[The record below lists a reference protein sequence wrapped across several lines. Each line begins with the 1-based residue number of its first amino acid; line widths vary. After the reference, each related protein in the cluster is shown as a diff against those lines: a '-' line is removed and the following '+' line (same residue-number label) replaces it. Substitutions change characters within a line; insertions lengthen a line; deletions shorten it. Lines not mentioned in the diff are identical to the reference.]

1 MHLSKSD
8 YTTYLKHPA
17 WLWIKKHAK
26 EMLPPTSDA
35 LQAIFDTGHEFE
47 QYAEILF
54 PGGVKIPFDY
64 TNMVRLTDEAIES
77 GAKIIFQCRFEH
89 DDLTFIGDI
98 IQLVGDKEVDLY
110 EIKSSTSAKDEHK
123 PDLCFQ
129 MIVLER
135 LGYSVR
141 NIAVI
146 HVNNEYVRHGDI
158 EPNKLCATTDVTE
171 DVKAL
176 RTETEQNIV
185 EALKVVAL
193 PDCPDTSPL
202 LASPGFFKEWLE
214 VYHHMKN
221 TRPGSIYDL
230 CQLDIPT
237 LQSLLDN
244 GYEKITDIPLDFAL
258 KPKQALQ
265 VQSAING
272 VGVDQEKIN
281 EFLSGFE
288 YPLYF
293 LDYET
298 MGSLIPPFDGMRPFQ
313 QLPFQYSLHIIDEP
327 GGVVRHEEFLH
338 TENSNPTEAI
348 ATKLQKDI
356 GPTGTVISWNM
367 SFEKR
372 CNDLL
377 AELHP
382 EFADFLA
389 DVNKRMQD
397 LMTPFS
403 KNWYIDSDFK
413 GSASIKNVLPILVPE
428 LSHKH
433 LNISDG
439 QSAQRIWMQAVLYE
453 KHNETKAQI
462 LDNLL
467 EYCKL
472 DTFAMVKIYQK
483 LKELST

>member
-1 MHLSKSD
+1 
-8 YTTYLKHPA
+8 
-17 WLWIKKHAK
+17 
-26 EMLPPTSDA
+26 MLPPTSDS
-35 LQAIFDTGHEFE
+35 LQAIFDAGHDFE
-47 QYAEILF
+47 QYAESLF
-54 PGGVKIPFDY
+54 PGGVTIGFSDY
-64 TNMVRLTDEAIES
+64 DSYLDMPVRTTAAIEQGS
-77 GAKIIFQCRFEH
+77 RTIFQGRFEYQQ
-89 DDLTFIGDI
+89 LTFICDI
-98 IQLVGDKEVDLY
+98 IQFVSDKEVDLY
-110 EIKSSTSAKDEHK
+110 EIKSTASAKEEHK
-123 PDLCFQ
+123 PDLAFQ
-129 MIVLER
+129 MVVLEK

-146 HVNNEYVRHGDI
+146 HVDSSYVREGDI
-158 EPNKLCATTDVTE
+158 EPEKLCATTDVSE

-176 RTETEQNIV
+176 REETEIKIE
-185 EALKVVAL
+185 EALNVVAL
-193 PDCPDTSPL
+193 PECPDTSPL

-237 LQSLLDN
+237 LQSLLNN

-272 VGVDQEKIN
+272 VGIDQEKID
-281 EFLSGFE
+281 EFLNGFE

-293 LDYET
+293 IDYET

-313 QLPFQYSLHIIDEP
+313 QLPFQYSLHIIEELS
-327 GGVVRHEEFLH
+327 GEVRHKEFLH
-338 TENSNPTEAI
+338 TEKSNPTEAI
-348 ATKLQKDI
+348 AKQLQKDI
-356 GPTGTVISWNM
+356 GPTGTVLSWNM

-372 CNDLL
+372 CNELL
-377 AELHP
+377 AQLHP
-382 EFADFLA
+382 EFANFLA
-389 DVNKRMQD
+389 DVNNRMQD

-413 GSASIKNVLPILVPE
+413 GSASIKNVLPVLVPE

-439 QSAQRIWMQAVLYE
+439 QSAQRIWMQAILDE
-453 KHNETKAQI
+453 KHNDTKAQI
-462 LDNLL
+462 LDDLL

-472 DTFAMVKIYQK
+472 DTLAMVKIYQK
-483 LKELST
+483 LKSL